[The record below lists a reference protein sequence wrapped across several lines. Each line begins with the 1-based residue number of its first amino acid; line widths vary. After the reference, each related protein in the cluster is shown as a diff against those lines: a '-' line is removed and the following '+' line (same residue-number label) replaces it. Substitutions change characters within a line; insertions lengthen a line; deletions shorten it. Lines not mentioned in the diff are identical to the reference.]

1 MADERFVVQYE
12 EKEKKCKKWKNF
24 IDIKKSIVFC
34 SALGGIL
41 GALVGIPAG
50 GAVCGGVM
58 GTNAQDSLKS
68 LVDWF
73 IGPSEDDKKKYDF
86 YKRYEDK
93 YLSYAREY
101 AGNNNANVNFDKSKE
116 KLLLGIQEEIESCYN
131 SYCHPNEDDDTE
143 IDMDEII
150 NKNIKQLHK
159 EFKNLSDRNLLDSI
173 SDMCRDVVKDFSNLF
188 FKTGKGKIVNSLK
201 QIVSDKHISTDM
213 NQEDKNFMHDLY
225 EKIKSHKEIKIT
237 FVDKCSPEQNNKNRD
252 TKSDTLYLSR
262 DMFKKVYKVFTNTR
276 FEKEKMPTEDNLYL
290 FYQTHNLLFGNML
303 DGSFRKDFV
312 NKKNFSLEEDTFS
325 LKKIPHMK
333 WKVKKMMV
341 NERPSATKTLEY
353 FFADIS
359 NYIRKNKD
367 KGLTGDTK
375 STREN
380 IGVQNL
386 GDKYGNFAE
395 KQFNNLKS
403 SVNKKTSKGSN
414 IKNG

>member
-1 MADERFVVQYE
+1 MADERFVVQYKKKE
-12 EKEKKCKKWKNF
+12 EKCKKWKNF

-150 NKNIKQLHK
+150 NKNIKQWHP
-159 EFKNLSDRNLLDSI
+159 EFKNLSDRNFLDNI
-173 SDMCRDVVKDFSNLF
+173 SDMCKDVFKNVSNALF
-188 FKTGKGKIVNSLK
+188 NTGKGKVVNSLK
-201 QIVSDKHISTDM
+201 QIAPDEHISTDM

-276 FEKEKMPTEDNLYL
+276 FEKEKMPTEVNLNL

-375 STREN
+375 STREKTN
-380 IGVQNL
+380 ATSQYN
-386 GDKYGNFAE
+386 KANR
-395 KQFNNLKS
+395 QSNNLS
-403 SVNKKTSKGSN
+403 SSINTKILKGSN

>member
-1 MADERFVVQYE
+1 MADERFVVQYKKKE
-12 EKEKKCKKWKNF
+12 EKCKKWKNF

-150 NKNIKQLHK
+150 NKNI
-159 EFKNLSDRNLLDSI
+159 N
-173 SDMCRDVVKDFSNLF
+173 
-188 FKTGKGKIVNSLK
+188 TGKGKVVNSLK
-201 QIVSDKHISTDM
+201 QIAPDEHISTDM

-380 IGVQNL
+380 ISVQNL

-403 SVNKKTSKGSN
+403 SVNKT
-414 IKNG
+414 ICAF